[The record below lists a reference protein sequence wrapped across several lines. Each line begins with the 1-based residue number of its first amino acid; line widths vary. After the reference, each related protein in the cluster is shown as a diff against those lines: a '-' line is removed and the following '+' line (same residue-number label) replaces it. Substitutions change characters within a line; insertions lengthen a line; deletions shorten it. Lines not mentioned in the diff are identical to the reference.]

1 VKTEPRGRERV
12 TGGEG
17 EKEIGGEEVAIE
29 VPAGFVVVCGGG
41 DSGQRL
47 W

>member
-29 VPAGFVVVCGGG
+29 VPARFVVVCGGG